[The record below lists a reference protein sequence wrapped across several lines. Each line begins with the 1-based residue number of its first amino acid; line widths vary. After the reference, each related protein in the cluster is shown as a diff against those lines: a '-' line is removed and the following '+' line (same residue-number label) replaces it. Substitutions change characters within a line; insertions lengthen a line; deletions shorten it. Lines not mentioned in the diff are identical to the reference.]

1 MDIPNLIGLDGAH
14 TAEKLGLTGVHSRVK
29 FALEHRD
36 SV

>member
-1 MDIPNLIGLDGAH
+1 MDIPNLIGLDGAP
-14 TAEKLGLTGVHSRVK
+14 TAKKPGLTGVHSLVK